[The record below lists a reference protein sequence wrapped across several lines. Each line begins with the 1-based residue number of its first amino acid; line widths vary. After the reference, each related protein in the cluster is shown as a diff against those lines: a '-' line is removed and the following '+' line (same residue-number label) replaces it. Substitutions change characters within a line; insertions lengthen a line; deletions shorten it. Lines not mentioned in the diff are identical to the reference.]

1 MTHFGVI
8 SPPVSGHLNPTM
20 ALGRELQQRGHRIT
34 FFHMPD
40 IEAKILGEGLEFWAI
55 GESDHP
61 RGSLPESI
69 AKLGQLSG
77 LAALRFSLSAIQR
90 TTNMFCRDG
99 LSALKQAG
107 VEALLVDQ
115 TEPAGATLAE
125 FLGLP
130 FVTICCALTINREA
144 AIPPIFTSWS
154 YHSAWW
160 ARQRNQAGYF
170 LFERITQPIRAVVME
185 YRQRWHLPNYR
196 TPDDSFSQLAQISQQ
211 PPEFDFPR
219 TALPQCFHYTGPF
232 RYPSLQAVRFPYDR
246 LTGQPLIY
254 ASLGTQQNTKAELF
268 HQIAA
273 ACAGLEAQLVIAH
286 GGGMSASAIQ
296 TLPGSPLV
304 VNYAPQLE
312 LLARANLTITHAGLN
327 TVLDSLSNGVPM
339 IAIPI
344 TYEQP
349 AIAARIRWTNT
360 GEVISLQS
368 LTVPKLRA
376 LVQQLLMTDTYT
388 NNAQKLKVSMQ
399 QAGGVKRAADII
411 EQVITTG
418 YPVAPDWQKQH

>member
-1 MTHFGVI
+1 
-8 SPPVSGHLNPTM
+8 
-20 ALGRELQQRGHRIT
+20 
-34 FFHMPD
+34 
-40 IEAKILGEGLEFWAI
+40 
-55 GESDHP
+55 
-61 RGSLPESI
+61 
-69 AKLGQLSG
+69 
-77 LAALRFSLSAIQR
+77 
-90 TTNMFCRDG
+90 
-99 LSALKQAG
+99 
-107 VEALLVDQ
+107 
-115 TEPAGATLAE
+115 
-125 FLGLP
+125 
-130 FVTICCALTINREA
+130 
-144 AIPPIFTSWS
+144 
-154 YHSAWW
+154 
-160 ARQRNQAGYF
+160 
-170 LFERITQPIRAVVME
+170 
-185 YRQRWHLPNYR
+185 
-196 TPDDSFSQLAQISQQ
+196 
-211 PPEFDFPR
+211 
-219 TALPQCFHYTGPF
+219 
-232 RYPSLQAVRFPYDR
+232 
-246 LTGQPLIY
+246 
-254 ASLGTQQNTKAELF
+254 
-268 HQIAA
+268 
-273 ACAGLEAQLVIAH
+273 
-286 GGGMSASAIQ
+286 MSASAIQ